1 MSDWYRDFANSGFGT
16 TLTKQL
22 GLPRPAVLRR
32 YEPGEPLLP
41 GPVVVGSAGTS
52 SFASF
57 QLAHTSLI
65 SPAAKL
71 PWSSSWTEVSMLSPK
86 RIR

>member
-16 TLTKQL
+16 TITKQL

-41 GPVVVGSAGTS
+41 GPAIVGTAGEGGLRDALSAVLKIGR
-52 SFASF
+52 
-57 QLAHTSLI
+57 AH
-65 SPAAKL
+65 
-71 PWSSSWTEVSMLSPK
+71 V
-86 RIR
+86 